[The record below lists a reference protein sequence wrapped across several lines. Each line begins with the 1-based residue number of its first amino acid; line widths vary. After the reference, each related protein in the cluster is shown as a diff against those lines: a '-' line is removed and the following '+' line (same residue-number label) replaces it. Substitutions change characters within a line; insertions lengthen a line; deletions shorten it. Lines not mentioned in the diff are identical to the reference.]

1 MQKRLLHIIIL
12 ILLIVTSA
20 QAQEYEYW
28 LDGDYNHRAL
38 ATYGG
43 GEVTAS
49 MDVSSLTPGL
59 HFYNIRM
66 QYGEGQWGPV
76 RRYLFMVPGMAGE
89 KAAS

>member
-1 MQKRLLHIIIL
+1 MQKKLLHIIIL

-49 MDVSSLTPGL
+49 MDVSSLTPG
-59 HFYNIRM
+59 
-66 QYGEGQWGPV
+66 
-76 RRYLFMVPGMAGE
+76 
-89 KAAS
+89 